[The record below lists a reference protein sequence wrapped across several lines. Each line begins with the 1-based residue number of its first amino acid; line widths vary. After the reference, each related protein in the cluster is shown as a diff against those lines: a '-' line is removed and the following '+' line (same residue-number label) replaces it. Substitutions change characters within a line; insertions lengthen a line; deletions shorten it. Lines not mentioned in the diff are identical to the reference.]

1 MLGPDR
7 IAARFN
13 ALTVLGQSCLIVAVA
28 AAGADLLTL
37 VFYSI
42 FFSDRLVLDLLLT
55 SVIVLFVASSLTYFF
70 LRRSARFAELAAEL
84 ETANRTGE
92 LTGLLNR
99 KTFLGETRRLVGTRE
114 TNGSTGAMLFI
125 DADHFKAIND
135 SFGHATGDA
144 VLREIGSALKS
155 CIRESDVVGRLG
167 GEEFAVFVDKADFA
181 QAAALCGRIHQKV
194 KEISRTLG
202 LGSRSVT
209 VSIGLSAHEFGQE
222 LEALLSAADR
232 ALYVAKSK
240 GRDCTAQAVEV
251 RAAA

>member
-1 MLGPDR
+1 
-7 IAARFN
+7 
-13 ALTVLGQSCLIVAVA
+13 
-28 AAGADLLTL
+28 
-37 VFYSI
+37 
-42 FFSDRLVLDLLLT
+42 
-55 SVIVLFVASSLTYFF
+55 
-70 LRRSARFAELAAEL
+70 
-84 ETANRTGE
+84 
-92 LTGLLNR
+92 
-99 KTFLGETRRLVGTRE
+99 
-114 TNGSTGAMLFI
+114 
-125 DADHFKAIND
+125 
-135 SFGHATGDA
+135 
-144 VLREIGSALKS
+144 
-155 CIRESDVVGRLG
+155 VGRLG